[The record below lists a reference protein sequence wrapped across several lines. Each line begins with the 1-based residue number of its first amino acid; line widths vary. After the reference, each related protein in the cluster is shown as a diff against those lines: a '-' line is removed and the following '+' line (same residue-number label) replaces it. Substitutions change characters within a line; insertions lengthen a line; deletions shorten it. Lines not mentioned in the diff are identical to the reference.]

1 LPADVANRMPPRPEA
16 TAATP
21 IRIAGTFR
29 AALALLTRLPVR
41 PDEGM
46 ATGAAA
52 FPVVGVV
59 VGMAGVVPLVLGA
72 TAEPVLASLLAV
84 AAMTLL
90 TGALHLD
97 GLADT
102 ADALLAPDAITAER
116 ARKDPAVGP
125 GGAVALILV
134 LGVEV
139 GALASLVTSAGIA
152 NAGAALVVAAVVAPT
167 LPIVPALLAGSRVAG
182 GGLGGW
188 FVARVGRGDAVVA
201 VIVAVLVTAG
211 LSVATRSLGVALGG
225 LIGAGVGLAIAGAIV
240 RVRRRLDGDGLGAI
254 IELTMAASLA
264 AAAFAT

>member
-1 LPADVANRMPPRPEA
+1 MPPRPGV
-16 TAATP
+16 TAGA
-21 IRIAGTFR
+21 RMGAAGTFR

-41 PDEGM
+41 PDERM

-52 FPVVGVV
+52 FPVVGAI
-59 VGMAGVVPLVLGA
+59 VGVAGLVPLVLGA
-72 TAEPVLASLLAV
+72 AVEPVLSSLLAV
-84 AAMTLL
+84 AAMALL

-102 ADALLAPDAITAER
+102 ADALLAPDLTTAER

-139 GALASLVTSAGIA
+139 AALTSLVTSAGVA
-152 NAGAALVVAAVVAPT
+152 TAGAALVVAAVVART
-167 LPIVPALLAGSRVAG
+167 LPVVAAVLARSRAG
-182 GGLGGW
+182 GGGFGSW

-201 VIVAVLVTAG
+201 VVAAVLVTAG

-225 LIGAGVGLAIAGAIV
+225 LIGAGAGLAIAAAIV
-240 RVRRRLDGDGLGAI
+240 QGRRRLDGDGLGAI
-254 IELTMAASLA
+254 IELTVAASLA